1 MITIICAFVILC
13 GLVLALW
20 FRKKT
25 TLDYPREARLMANS
39 NAFHKME

>member
-1 MITIICAFVILC
+1 MITIICTFVILG

-20 FRKKT
+20 YKRKT
-25 TLDYPREARLMANS
+25 TMDYPREARLMGNS